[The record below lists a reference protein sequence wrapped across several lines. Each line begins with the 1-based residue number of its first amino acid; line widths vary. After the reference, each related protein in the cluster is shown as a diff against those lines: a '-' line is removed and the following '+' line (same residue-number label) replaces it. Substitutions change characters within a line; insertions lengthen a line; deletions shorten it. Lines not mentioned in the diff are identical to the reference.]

1 MKKLL
6 THPWLWLGLIILVF
20 LAIFLTQNTYYLHIL
35 GAIAVTVLVA
45 VGLNI
50 LTGLSGQ
57 VSIGHAGFFAMGAYS
72 SSLLMTKLHWNFWLA
87 AIFAVMISAITGLIL
102 AAPALRVTGPY
113 LAMITIAFGIIVE
126 RILIEWVDLTG
137 GFGGIF
143 NIPQPTLFNWFN
155 FPLGM
160 QNVVFLAWGS
170 AILALFSFTALKN
183 HDWGRA
189 WQAVRDDQI
198 AAATV
203 GLNVLRIPLVAFTV
217 SAAFTGLGGVFW
229 ASIVGFIS
237 PGSFT
242 FHRSILFLLVIILG
256 GLGTAAGSVVG
267 AIALV
272 ILPELVNNFA
282 EYQLL
287 VFGILLLLTLWL
299 TPEGVVSFFLQRFRD
314 SDTVYPPAMS
324 GNNLGNNLPALLVNH
339 QTDVS
344 LQVEQMS
351 ISFGGVQAVDHV
363 DFMAQGGTITSIIGS
378 NGAGKTTLLNL
389 LAGFYRPE
397 AGSVYLGNL
406 DLTGKN
412 TSEVVL
418 AGLSRTFQTTRLF
431 NSLSVLDNLKV
442 GYVGD
447 RLGNIFTALL
457 GWQQKTKSS
466 LETQLI
472 ELLAF
477 VGYQDNI
484 HARADSLAFGDR
496 RLVEIARALA
506 TRPQVILL
514 DEPAAGLSE
523 QQRKGLARL
532 LRCLRDAGIIVIL
545 IEHDIN
551 LVMEISDRIVV
562 LDRGRVICDDTT
574 ARVRNNQRVLEAYL
588 GVAQNE
594 ITSPLSNSTTP
605 ILAIENLTAGYGQ
618 LQVLQA
624 ISLEVRQGELVA
636 VVGANGAGKTTLLK
650 SIAQLVKARSG
661 RVLFRG
667 ANLTKLLPQ
676 QLANQ
681 GVVLIPEGRQVFTQ
695 LSVMDNLRLG
705 AFQRQ
710 DAQIG
715 KDIDLMLERFP
726 ALKPLLKQPAGL
738 LSGGEQQMLAIAR
751 GLMAKPQVLLLDEPS
766 LGLAPQLVAT
776 LYATLA
782 SLCEEGISILLV
794 DQIAQLAFAVAHRL
808 YILETGKIIQT
819 GTPDELK
826 RDSAM
831 IDAYLGNL
839 HKHN

>member
-1 MKKLL
+1 MKKLK
-6 THPWLWLGLIILVF
+6 TYTWLWLGLIIIVL
-20 LAIFLTQNTYYLHIL
+20 LAIFWAKNTYYLHVL
-35 GAIAVTVLVA
+35 GAIAVTVLVG

-57 VSIGHAGFFAMGAYS
+57 VSIGHAGFFAIGAYT
-72 SSLLMTKLHWNFWLA
+72 SSLLMTKLQWNFWLA
-87 AIFAVMISAITGLIL
+87 MVMAVVVSAVTGLVL
-102 AAPALRVTGPY
+102 AAPALRVSGPY
-113 LAMITIAFGIIVE
+113 LAMVTVAFGIIVE
-126 RILIEWVDLTG
+126 QILIEWVDLTG

-143 NIPQPTLFNWFN
+143 NIPQPTLFNL
-155 FPLGM
+155 PPAM
-160 QNVVFLAWGS
+160 RNVVLLAWIA
-170 AILALFSFTALKN
+170 AILALISFAALKK
-183 HDWGRA
+183 HHWGRA
-189 WQAVRDDQI
+189 WQAVRDDEI
-198 AAATV
+198 AATAL
-203 GLNVLRIPLVAFTV
+203 GLNVLRIRLMAFAI
-217 SAAFTGLGGVFW
+217 SAAFTGLGGVFF
-229 ASIVGFIS
+229 ASIIGFIS

-242 FHRSILFLLVIILG
+242 FHRSILFLLVAILG
-256 GLGTAAGSVVG
+256 GLGTVAGSVVG

-272 ILPELVNNFA
+272 ILPELINDFA

-299 TPEGVVSFFLQRFRD
+299 TPEGVVSFFLKRFDRAD
-314 SDTVYPPAMS
+314 AVYPPAMS
-324 GNNLGNNLPALLVNH
+324 GNNLPLVVKN
-339 QTDVS
+339 QTNVP
-344 LQVEQMS
+344 LKVEQIT
-351 ISFGGVQAVDHV
+351 ISFGGVKAVNNV
-363 DFMAQGGTITSIIGS
+363 DFVAQSGTITSIIGP

-389 LAGFYRPE
+389 LAGFYAAESGR
-397 AGSVYLGNL
+397 VYLGKL

-412 TSEVVL
+412 SLEIVR

-431 NSLSVLDNLKV
+431 DSLSVLDNLKV
-442 GYVGD
+442 GYTSD

-457 GWQQKTKSS
+457 GREQKTKPP
-466 LETQLI
+466 LETKLI

-506 TRPQVILL
+506 TNPQIILL

-523 QQRKGLARL
+523 QQKKRLARL
-532 LRCLRDAGIIVIL
+532 LRCLANAGIKVIV

-551 LVMEISDRIVV
+551 LVMEISDRLVV
-562 LDRGRVICDDTT
+562 LDRGKVICDDTPVK
-574 ARVRNNQRVLEAYL
+574 VRNNQRVLEAYL
-588 GVAQNE
+588 GVAQNQ
-594 ITSPLSNSTTP
+594 IDPPFSNSTTP
-605 ILAIENLTAGYGQ
+605 ILAVENLTAGYGQ
-618 LQVLQA
+618 LQILQA
-624 ISLEVRQGELVA
+624 VSLEVRQGELIA

-667 ANLTKLLPQ
+667 ENLTKLLPQ

-705 AFQRQ
+705 AFHRQ
-710 DAQIG
+710 DTQIG
-715 KDIDLMLERFP
+715 KDIDMMLERFP
-726 ALKPLLKQPAGL
+726 ALKALRNQQAGL

-766 LGLAPQLVAT
+766 LGLAPQLVVS
-776 LYATLA
+776 LYAALV

-794 DQIAQLAFAVAHRL
+794 DQMAQLAFSVAHRL
-808 YILETGKIIQT
+808 YILETGKIINT

-826 RDSAM
+826 QNSAM

-839 HKHN
+839 HS

>member
-1 MKKLL
+1 MKKLK
-6 THPWLWLGLIILVF
+6 TYTWLWLGLIIIVL
-20 LAIFLTQNTYYLHIL
+20 LAIFWAKNTYYLHVL
-35 GAIAVTVLVA
+35 GAIAVTVLVG

-57 VSIGHAGFFAMGAYS
+57 VSIGHAGFFAIGAYT
-72 SSLLMTKLHWNFWLA
+72 SSLLMTKLQWNFWLA
-87 AIFAVMISAITGLIL
+87 MVIAVVVSAVTGLVL
-102 AAPALRVTGPY
+102 AAPALRVSGPY
-113 LAMITIAFGIIVE
+113 LAMVTVAFGIIVE
-126 RILIEWVDLTG
+126 QILIEWVDLTG

-143 NIPQPTLFNWFN
+143 NIPQPTLFNL
-155 FPLGM
+155 PPAM
-160 QNVVFLAWGS
+160 RNVVLLAWIA
-170 AILALFSFTALKN
+170 AILALISFAALKK
-183 HDWGRA
+183 HHWGRA
-189 WQAVRDDQI
+189 WQAVRDDEI
-198 AAATV
+198 AATAL
-203 GLNVLRIPLVAFTV
+203 GLNVLRIRLMAFAI
-217 SAAFTGLGGVFW
+217 SAAFTGLGGVFF
-229 ASIVGFIS
+229 ASIIGFIS

-242 FHRSILFLLVIILG
+242 FHRSILFLLVAILG
-256 GLGTAAGSVVG
+256 GLGTVAGSVVG

-272 ILPELVNNFA
+272 ILPELINDFA

-299 TPEGVVSFFLQRFRD
+299 TPEGVVSFFLKRFDRAD
-314 SDTVYPPAMS
+314 AVYPPAMS
-324 GNNLGNNLPALLVNH
+324 ENNLPLVVKN
-339 QTDVS
+339 QTNVP
-344 LQVEQMS
+344 LKVEQIT
-351 ISFGGVQAVDHV
+351 ISFGGVKAVNNV
-363 DFMAQGGTITSIIGS
+363 DFVAQSGTITSIIGP

-389 LAGFYRPE
+389 LAGFYAAESGR
-397 AGSVYLGNL
+397 VYLGKL

-412 TSEVVL
+412 SLEIVR

-431 NSLSVLDNLKV
+431 DSLSVLDNLKV
-442 GYVGD
+442 GYTGD

-457 GWQQKTKSS
+457 GRERQTKPL

-506 TRPQVILL
+506 TNPQIILL

-523 QQRKGLARL
+523 QQKKRLARL
-532 LRCLRDAGIIVIL
+532 LRCLANAGIKVIV

-551 LVMEISDRIVV
+551 LVMEISDRLVV
-562 LDRGRVICDDTT
+562 LDRGKVICDDTPVK
-574 ARVRNNQRVLEAYL
+574 VRNNQRVLEAYL
-588 GVAQNE
+588 GVAQNQ
-594 ITSPLSNSTTP
+594 IDPPFSNSTTP
-605 ILAIENLTAGYGQ
+605 ILAVENLTAGYGQ
-618 LQVLQA
+618 LQILQA
-624 ISLEVRQGELVA
+624 VSLEVRQGELIA

-667 ANLTKLLPQ
+667 ENLTKLLPQ

-705 AFQRQ
+705 AFHRQ
-710 DAQIG
+710 DTQIG
-715 KDIDLMLERFP
+715 KDIDMMLERFP
-726 ALKPLLKQPAGL
+726 ALKALRNQQAGL

-766 LGLAPQLVAT
+766 LGLAPQLVVS
-776 LYATLA
+776 LYAALV

-794 DQIAQLAFAVAHRL
+794 DQMAQLAFSVAHRL
-808 YILETGKIIQT
+808 YILETGKIINT
-819 GTPDELK
+819 GTPNELK
-826 RDSAM
+826 QNSAM

-839 HKHN
+839 HS

>member
-1 MKKLL
+1 MKKLK
-6 THPWLWLGLIILVF
+6 TYTWLWLGLIIIVL
-20 LAIFLTQNTYYLHIL
+20 LAIFWAKNTYYLHVL
-35 GAIAVTVLVA
+35 GAIATTVLVG

-57 VSIGHAGFFAMGAYS
+57 VSIGHAGFFAIGAYT
-72 SSLLMTKLHWNFWLA
+72 SSLLMTKLQWNFWLA
-87 AIFAVMISAITGLIL
+87 MVIAVVVSAVTGLVL
-102 AAPALRVTGPY
+102 AAPALRVSGPY
-113 LAMITIAFGIIVE
+113 LAMVTVAFGIIVE
-126 RILIEWVDLTG
+126 QILIEWVDLTG

-143 NIPQPTLFNWFN
+143 NIPQPTLFNL
-155 FPLGM
+155 PPAM
-160 QNVVFLAWGS
+160 RNVVLLAWIA
-170 AILALFSFTALKN
+170 AILALISFAALKK
-183 HDWGRA
+183 HHWGRA
-189 WQAVRDDQI
+189 WQAVRDDEI
-198 AAATV
+198 AATAL
-203 GLNVLRIPLVAFTV
+203 GLNVLRIRLMAFAI
-217 SAAFTGLGGVFW
+217 SAAFTGLGGVFF
-229 ASIVGFIS
+229 ASIIGFIS

-242 FHRSILFLLVIILG
+242 FHRSILFLLVAILG
-256 GLGTAAGSVVG
+256 GLGTVAGSVVG

-272 ILPELVNNFA
+272 ILPELINDFA

-299 TPEGVVSFFLQRFRD
+299 TPEGVVSFFLKRFDRAD
-314 SDTVYPPAMS
+314 AVYPPAMS
-324 GNNLGNNLPALLVNH
+324 ENNLPLVVKN

-344 LQVEQMS
+344 LKVEQIT
-351 ISFGGVQAVDHV
+351 ISFGGVKAVNNV
-363 DFMAQGGTITSIIGS
+363 DFVAQSGTITSIIGP

-389 LAGFYRPE
+389 LAGFYAAESGR
-397 AGSVYLGNL
+397 VYLGKL

-412 TSEVVL
+412 SLEIVR

-431 NSLSVLDNLKV
+431 DSLSVLDNLKV
-442 GYVGD
+442 GYTGD

-457 GWQQKTKSS
+457 GRERQTKPL

-506 TRPQVILL
+506 TNPQIILL

-523 QQRKGLARL
+523 QQKKRLARL
-532 LRCLRDAGIIVIL
+532 LRCLANAGIKVIV

-551 LVMEISDRIVV
+551 LVMEISDRLVV
-562 LDRGRVICDDTT
+562 LDRGKVICDDTPVK
-574 ARVRNNQRVLEAYL
+574 VRNNQRVLEAYL
-588 GVAQNE
+588 GVAQNQ
-594 ITSPLSNSTTP
+594 IDPPFSNSTTP
-605 ILAIENLTAGYGQ
+605 ILAVENLTAGYGQ
-618 LQVLQA
+618 LQILQA
-624 ISLEVRQGELVA
+624 VSLEVRQGELIA

-667 ANLTKLLPQ
+667 ENLTKLLPQ

-705 AFQRQ
+705 AFHRQ
-710 DAQIG
+710 DTQIG
-715 KDIDLMLERFP
+715 KDIDMMLERFP
-726 ALKPLLKQPAGL
+726 ALKALRNQQAGL

-766 LGLAPQLVAT
+766 LGLAPQLVVS
-776 LYATLA
+776 LYAALV

-794 DQIAQLAFAVAHRL
+794 DQMAQLAFSVAHRL
-808 YILETGKIIQT
+808 YILETGKIINT

-826 RDSAM
+826 QNSAM

-839 HKHN
+839 HS

>member
-35 GAIAVTVLVA
+35 GAIAVTVLVG

-87 AIFAVMISAITGLIL
+87 AIFAVMISAVTGLIL
-102 AAPALRVTGPY
+102 AAPVLRVSGPY

-126 RILIEWVDLTG
+126 RILVEWVDLTG

-143 NIPQPTLFNWFN
+143 NIPQPTLFNL
-155 FPLGM
+155 PPAM
-160 QNVVFLAWGS
+160 RNVVLLAWGA
-170 AILALFSFTALKN
+170 AILALLSFTALKN

-198 AAATV
+198 AATTV
-203 GLNVLRIPLVAFTV
+203 GLNVLRIPLVAFAV

-229 ASIVGFIS
+229 ASIVGYIS

-242 FHRSILFLLVIILG
+242 FHRSILFLLVVILG
-256 GLGTAAGSVVG
+256 GLGTVAGSVVG

-272 ILPELVNNFA
+272 ILPELVGNFA

-299 TPEGVVSFFLQRFRD
+299 TPEGVVSFFLQRWRD
-314 SDTVYPPAMS
+314 SNAVYPPAMS
-324 GNNLGNNLPALLVNH
+324 GNNLPTLLVNH
-339 QTDVS
+339 QADVS
-344 LQVEQMS
+344 LKVEQMS

-363 DFMAQGGTITSIIGS
+363 DFVASSGTITSIIGP

-397 AGSVYLGNL
+397 AGSVYLGKL

-412 TSEVVL
+412 TSEIVR

-447 RLGNIFTALL
+447 RLGDIFTALL
-457 GWQQKTKSS
+457 GWQQKTKPP

-472 ELLAF
+472 ELLTF
-477 VGYQDNI
+477 VGYQNNI

-523 QQRKGLARL
+523 QQREGLARL
-532 LRCLRDAGIIVIL
+532 LRCLADAGIIVIL

-562 LDRGRVICDDTT
+562 LDRGRVICDDRT
-574 ARVRNNQRVLEAYL
+574 AKVRNNRRVLEAYL

-618 LQVLQA
+618 LQVLQE

-667 ANLTKLLPQ
+667 ENLTKLLPQ

-710 DAQIG
+710 DLQIG
-715 KDIDLMLERFP
+715 KDIDVMLERFP
-726 ALKPLLKQPAGL
+726 ALKALRNQQAGL

-766 LGLAPQLVAT
+766 LGLAPQLVVS

-794 DQIAQLAFAVAHRL
+794 DQMAQLTFSIAHRL

-819 GTPDELK
+819 GTPDELR

>member
-1 MKKLL
+1 MKKLK
-6 THPWLWLGLIILVF
+6 TYTWLWLGLIIIVL
-20 LAIFLTQNTYYLHIL
+20 LAIFWAKNTYYLHVL
-35 GAIAVTVLVA
+35 GAIAVTVLVG

-57 VSIGHAGFFAMGAYS
+57 VSIGHAGFFAIGAYT
-72 SSLLMTKLHWNFWLA
+72 SSLLMTKLQWNFWLA
-87 AIFAVMISAITGLIL
+87 MVMAVVVSAVTGLVL
-102 AAPALRVTGPY
+102 AAPALRVSGPY
-113 LAMITIAFGIIVE
+113 LAMVTVAFGIIVE
-126 RILIEWVDLTG
+126 QILIEWVDLTG

-143 NIPQPTLFNWFN
+143 NIPQPRLFNL
-155 FPLGM
+155 PPAM
-160 QNVVFLAWGS
+160 RNVVLLAWIA
-170 AILALFSFTALKN
+170 AILALISFAALKK
-183 HDWGRA
+183 HHWGRA
-189 WQAVRDDQI
+189 WQAVRDDEI
-198 AAATV
+198 AATAL
-203 GLNVLRIPLVAFTV
+203 GLNVLRIRLMAFAI
-217 SAAFTGLGGVFW
+217 SAAFTGLGGVFF
-229 ASIVGFIS
+229 ASIIGFIS

-242 FHRSILFLLVIILG
+242 FHRSILFLLVAILG
-256 GLGTAAGSVVG
+256 GLGTVAGSVVG

-272 ILPELVNNFA
+272 ILPELINDFA

-299 TPEGVVSFFLQRFRD
+299 TPEGVVSFFLKRFDRAD
-314 SDTVYPPAMS
+314 AVYPPAMS
-324 GNNLGNNLPALLVNH
+324 ENNLPLVVKN

-344 LQVEQMS
+344 LKVEQIT
-351 ISFGGVQAVDHV
+351 ISFGGVKAVNNV
-363 DFMAQGGTITSIIGS
+363 DFVAQSGTITSIIGP

-389 LAGFYRPE
+389 LAGFYAAESGR
-397 AGSVYLGNL
+397 VYLGKL

-412 TSEVVL
+412 SLEIVR

-431 NSLSVLDNLKV
+431 DSLSVLDNLKV
-442 GYVGD
+442 GYTSD

-457 GWQQKTKSS
+457 GREQKTKPP
-466 LETQLI
+466 LETKLI

-506 TRPQVILL
+506 TNPQIILL

-523 QQRKGLARL
+523 QQKKRLARL
-532 LRCLRDAGIIVIL
+532 LRCLANAGIKVIV

-551 LVMEISDRIVV
+551 LVMEISDRLVV
-562 LDRGRVICDDTT
+562 LDRGKVICDDTPVK
-574 ARVRNNQRVLEAYL
+574 VRNNQRVLEAYL
-588 GVAQNE
+588 GVAQNQ
-594 ITSPLSNSTTP
+594 IDPPFSNSTTP
-605 ILAIENLTAGYGQ
+605 ILAVENLTAGYGQ
-618 LQVLQA
+618 LQILQA
-624 ISLEVRQGELVA
+624 VSLEVRQGELIA

-667 ANLTKLLPQ
+667 ENLTKLLPQ

-705 AFQRQ
+705 AFHRQ
-710 DAQIG
+710 DTQIG
-715 KDIDLMLERFP
+715 KDIDMMLERFP
-726 ALKPLLKQPAGL
+726 ALKALRNQQAGL

-766 LGLAPQLVAT
+766 LGLAPQLVVS
-776 LYATLA
+776 LYAALV

-794 DQIAQLAFAVAHRL
+794 DQMAQLAFSVAHRL
-808 YILETGKIIQT
+808 YILETGKIINT

-826 RDSAM
+826 QNSAM

-839 HKHN
+839 HS

>member
-1 MKKLL
+1 MKKLK
-6 THPWLWLGLIILVF
+6 TYTWLWLGLIIIVL
-20 LAIFLTQNTYYLHIL
+20 LAIFWAKNTYYLHVL
-35 GAIAVTVLVA
+35 GAIATTVLVG

-57 VSIGHAGFFAMGAYS
+57 VSIGHAGFFAIGAYT
-72 SSLLMTKLHWNFWLA
+72 SSLLMTKLQWNFWLA
-87 AIFAVMISAITGLIL
+87 MVMAVVVSAVTGLVL
-102 AAPALRVTGPY
+102 AAPALRVSGPY
-113 LAMITIAFGIIVE
+113 LAMVTVAFGIIVE
-126 RILIEWVDLTG
+126 QILIEWVDLTG

-143 NIPQPTLFNWFN
+143 NIPQPTLFNL
-155 FPLGM
+155 PPAM
-160 QNVVFLAWGS
+160 RNVVLLAWIA
-170 AILALFSFTALKN
+170 AILALISFAALKK
-183 HDWGRA
+183 HHWGRA
-189 WQAVRDDQI
+189 WQAVRDDEI
-198 AAATV
+198 AATAL
-203 GLNVLRIPLVAFTV
+203 GLNVLRIRLMAFAI
-217 SAAFTGLGGVFW
+217 SAAFTGLGGVFF
-229 ASIVGFIS
+229 ASIIGFIS

-242 FHRSILFLLVIILG
+242 FHRSILFLLVAILG
-256 GLGTAAGSVVG
+256 GLGTVAGSVVG

-272 ILPELVNNFA
+272 ILPELINDFA

-299 TPEGVVSFFLQRFRD
+299 TPEGVVSFFLKRFDRAD
-314 SDTVYPPAMS
+314 AVYPPAMS
-324 GNNLGNNLPALLVNH
+324 GNNLPLVVKN
-339 QTDVS
+339 QTNVP
-344 LQVEQMS
+344 LKVEQIT
-351 ISFGGVQAVDHV
+351 ISFGGVKAVNNV
-363 DFMAQGGTITSIIGS
+363 DFVAQSGTITSIIGP

-389 LAGFYRPE
+389 LAGFYAAESGR
-397 AGSVYLGNL
+397 VYLGKLN
-406 DLTGKN
+406 LTGKN
-412 TSEVVL
+412 SLEIVR

-431 NSLSVLDNLKV
+431 DSLSVLDNLKV
-442 GYVGD
+442 GYTGD

-457 GWQQKTKSS
+457 GRERQTKPL

-506 TRPQVILL
+506 TNPQIILL

-523 QQRKGLARL
+523 QQKKRLARL
-532 LRCLRDAGIIVIL
+532 LRCLANAGIKVIV

-551 LVMEISDRIVV
+551 LVMEISDRLVV
-562 LDRGRVICDDTT
+562 LDRGKVICDDTPVK
-574 ARVRNNQRVLEAYL
+574 VRNNQRVLEAYL
-588 GVAQNE
+588 GVAQNQ
-594 ITSPLSNSTTP
+594 IDPPFSNSTTP
-605 ILAIENLTAGYGQ
+605 ILAVENLTAGYGQ
-618 LQVLQA
+618 LQILQA
-624 ISLEVRQGELVA
+624 VSLEVRQGELIA

-667 ANLTKLLPQ
+667 ENLTKLLPQ

-705 AFQRQ
+705 AFHRQ
-710 DAQIG
+710 DTQIG
-715 KDIDLMLERFP
+715 KDIDMMLERFP
-726 ALKPLLKQPAGL
+726 ALKALRNQQAGL

-766 LGLAPQLVAT
+766 LGLAPQLVVS
-776 LYATLA
+776 LYTTLA

-794 DQIAQLAFAVAHRL
+794 DQMAQLAFSVAHRL
-808 YILETGKIIQT
+808 YILETGKIINT

-826 RDSAM
+826 QNSAM

-839 HKHN
+839 HS

>member
-6 THPWLWLGLIILVF
+6 TYTWLWLGLIILVF
-20 LAIFLTQNTYYLHIL
+20 LAIFLTQNTYYLHVL
-35 GAIAVTVLVA
+35 GTIAVTVLVG

-57 VSIGHAGFFAMGAYS
+57 VSIGHAGFFAIGAYS

-87 AIFAVMISAITGLIL
+87 TVAAVIISAVTGLVL

-113 LAMITIAFGIIVE
+113 LAMVTVAFGIIVE
-126 RILIEWVDLTG
+126 RILVEWVDLTG

-143 NIPQPTLFNWFN
+143 NIPQPTLFNL
-155 FPLGM
+155 PLAR
-160 QNVVFLAWGS
+160 QNVVLLAWS
-170 AILALFSFTALKN
+170 AAILALLSFAALKN

-189 WQAVRDDQI
+189 WQAVRDDEI
-198 AAATV
+198 AATTI
-203 GLNVLRIPLVAFTV
+203 GLNVLRIRLVAFAV
-217 SAAFTGLGGVFW
+217 SAAFTGLGGVFF

-237 PGSFT
+237 PSSFT
-242 FHRSILFLLVIILG
+242 FNQSILFLLVVILG
-256 GLGTAAGSVVG
+256 GLGTVAGSVVG

-299 TPEGVVSFFLQRFRD
+299 TPEGLVSFFAQRFRH
-314 SDTVYPPAMS
+314 SDVVYPPEIAWD
-324 GNNLGNNLPALLVNH
+324 NVPALVVKNQNDLP
-339 QTDVS
+339 
-344 LQVEQMS
+344 LKVEQIG
-351 ISFGGVQAVDHV
+351 ISFGGVQAVNNV
-363 DFMAQGGTITSIIGS
+363 DLVAQPATITSIIGP

-389 LAGFYRPE
+389 LAGFYRAE
-397 AGSVYLGNL
+397 SGRVYLGKL

-412 TSEVVL
+412 TLEIVR
-418 AGLSRTFQTTRLF
+418 AGLSRTFQATRLF
-431 NSLSVLDNLKV
+431 NSLSVLNNLKV
-442 GYVGD
+442 GYAGD
-447 RLGNIFTALL
+447 RLGNILSALL
-457 GWQQKTKSS
+457 GRNRQTKTS
-466 LETQLI
+466 LENKLI

-484 HARADSLAFGDR
+484 HARADSLSFGDR

-506 TRPQVILL
+506 TNPQVILL
-514 DEPAAGLSE
+514 DEPAAGLGQ
-523 QQRKGLARL
+523 QQRAWLVKL
-532 LRCLRDAGIIVIL
+532 LRCLANSGLIVIV

-562 LDRGRVICDDTT
+562 LDRGSVICDDIP
-574 ARVRNNQRVLEAYL
+574 AKVRNNQQVLEAYL
-588 GVAQNE
+588 GVAQNQ
-594 ITSPLSNSTTP
+594 IDPPSSNSTTP
-605 ILAIENLTAGYGQ
+605 ILAIENLTAGYGK
-618 LQVLQA
+618 LQVLQE
-624 ISLEVRQGELVA
+624 ISLEVRQGELIA

-650 SIAQLVKARSG
+650 SIAQLLTPRSG

-667 ANLTKLLPQ
+667 ENLTKLLPQ
-676 QLANQ
+676 QLASK
-681 GVVLIPEGRQVFTQ
+681 GIVLIPEGRQVFTQ

-705 AFQRQ
+705 AFGRQ
-710 DAQIG
+710 DPHIRI
-715 KDIDLMLERFP
+715 DIDAMLDRFP
-726 ALKPLLKQPAGL
+726 ALKPLCNQPAGL

-766 LGLAPQLVAT
+766 LGLAPQLVVS

-794 DQIAQLAFAVAHRL
+794 DQMAQLAFSVAHRL
-808 YILETGKIIQT
+808 YILETGKIIKT
-819 GTPDELK
+819 GTPDEL
-826 RDSAM
+826 RQDSAA
-831 IDAYLGNL
+831 IDAYLGSL

>member
-1 MKKLL
+1 MKKLK
-6 THPWLWLGLIILVF
+6 TYTWLWLGLIIIVL
-20 LAIFLTQNTYYLHIL
+20 LAIFWAKNTYYLHVL
-35 GAIAVTVLVA
+35 GAIATTVLVG

-57 VSIGHAGFFAMGAYS
+57 VSIGHAGFFAIGAYT
-72 SSLLMTKLHWNFWLA
+72 SSLLMTKLQWNFWLA
-87 AIFAVMISAITGLIL
+87 MVIAVVVSAVTGLVL
-102 AAPALRVTGPY
+102 AAPALRVSGPY
-113 LAMITIAFGIIVE
+113 LAMVTVAFGIIVE
-126 RILIEWVDLTG
+126 QILIEWVDLTG

-143 NIPQPTLFNWFN
+143 NIPQPRLFNL
-155 FPLGM
+155 PPAM
-160 QNVVFLAWGS
+160 RNVVLLAWIA
-170 AILALFSFTALKN
+170 AILALISFAALKK
-183 HDWGRA
+183 HHWGRA
-189 WQAVRDDQI
+189 WQAVRDDEI
-198 AAATV
+198 AATAL
-203 GLNVLRIPLVAFTV
+203 GLNVLRIRLMAFAI
-217 SAAFTGLGGVFW
+217 SAAFTGLGGVFF
-229 ASIVGFIS
+229 ASIIGFIS

-242 FHRSILFLLVIILG
+242 FHRSILFLLVAILG
-256 GLGTAAGSVVG
+256 GLGTVAGSVVG

-272 ILPELVNNFA
+272 ILPELINDFA

-299 TPEGVVSFFLQRFRD
+299 TPEGVVSFFLKRFDRAD
-314 SDTVYPPAMS
+314 AVYPPAMS
-324 GNNLGNNLPALLVNH
+324 ENNLPLVVKN

-344 LQVEQMS
+344 LKVEQIT
-351 ISFGGVQAVDHV
+351 ISFGGVKAVNNV
-363 DFMAQGGTITSIIGS
+363 DFVAQSGTITSIIGP

-389 LAGFYRPE
+389 LAGFYAAESGR
-397 AGSVYLGNL
+397 VYLGKL

-412 TSEVVL
+412 SLEIVR

-431 NSLSVLDNLKV
+431 DSLSVLDNLKV
-442 GYVGD
+442 GYTGD

-457 GWQQKTKSS
+457 GRERQTKPL

-506 TRPQVILL
+506 TNPQIILL

-523 QQRKGLARL
+523 QQKKRLARL
-532 LRCLRDAGIIVIL
+532 LRCLANAGIKVIV

-551 LVMEISDRIVV
+551 LVMEISDRLVV
-562 LDRGRVICDDTT
+562 LDRGKVICDDTPVK
-574 ARVRNNQRVLEAYL
+574 VRNNQRVLEAYL
-588 GVAQNE
+588 GVAQNQ
-594 ITSPLSNSTTP
+594 IDPPFSNSTTP
-605 ILAIENLTAGYGQ
+605 ILAVENLTAGYGQ
-618 LQVLQA
+618 LQILQA
-624 ISLEVRQGELVA
+624 VSLEVRQGELIA

-667 ANLTKLLPQ
+667 ENLTKLLPQ

-705 AFQRQ
+705 AFHRQ
-710 DAQIG
+710 DTQIG
-715 KDIDLMLERFP
+715 KDIDMMLERFP
-726 ALKPLLKQPAGL
+726 ALKALRNQQAGL

-766 LGLAPQLVAT
+766 LGLAPQLVVS
-776 LYATLA
+776 LYAALV

-794 DQIAQLAFAVAHRL
+794 DQMAQLAFSVAHRL
-808 YILETGKIIQT
+808 YILETGKIINT

-826 RDSAM
+826 QNSAM

-839 HKHN
+839 HS

>member
-1 MKKLL
+1 MKKLK
-6 THPWLWLGLIILVF
+6 TYTWLWLGLIIIVL
-20 LAIFLTQNTYYLHIL
+20 LAIFWAKNTYYLHVL
-35 GAIAVTVLVA
+35 GAIAVTVLVG

-57 VSIGHAGFFAMGAYS
+57 VSIGHAGFFAIGAYT
-72 SSLLMTKLHWNFWLA
+72 SSLLMTKLQWNFWLA
-87 AIFAVMISAITGLIL
+87 MVMAVVVSAVTGLVL
-102 AAPALRVTGPY
+102 AAPALRVSGPY
-113 LAMITIAFGIIVE
+113 LAMVTVAFGIIVE
-126 RILIEWVDLTG
+126 QILIEWVDLTG

-143 NIPQPTLFNWFN
+143 NIPQPTLFNL
-155 FPLGM
+155 PPAM
-160 QNVVFLAWGS
+160 RNVVLLAWIA
-170 AILALFSFTALKN
+170 AILALISFAALKK
-183 HDWGRA
+183 HHWGRA
-189 WQAVRDDQI
+189 WQAVRDDEI
-198 AAATV
+198 AATAL
-203 GLNVLRIPLVAFTV
+203 GLNVLRIRLMAFAI
-217 SAAFTGLGGVFW
+217 SAAFTGLGGVFF
-229 ASIVGFIS
+229 ASIIGFIS

-242 FHRSILFLLVIILG
+242 FHRSILFLLVAILG
-256 GLGTAAGSVVG
+256 GLGTVAGSVVG

-272 ILPELVNNFA
+272 ILPELINDFA

-299 TPEGVVSFFLQRFRD
+299 TPEGVVSFFLKRFDRAD
-314 SDTVYPPAMS
+314 AVYPPAMS
-324 GNNLGNNLPALLVNH
+324 ENNLPLVVKN

-344 LQVEQMS
+344 LKVEQIT
-351 ISFGGVQAVDHV
+351 ISFGGVKAVNNV
-363 DFMAQGGTITSIIGS
+363 DFVAQSGTITSIIGP

-389 LAGFYRPE
+389 LAGFYAAESGR
-397 AGSVYLGNL
+397 VYLGKLN
-406 DLTGKN
+406 LTGKN
-412 TSEVVL
+412 SLEIVR

-431 NSLSVLDNLKV
+431 DSLSVLDNLKV
-442 GYVGD
+442 GYTSD

-457 GWQQKTKSS
+457 GREQKTKPP
-466 LETQLI
+466 LETKLI

-506 TRPQVILL
+506 TNPQIILL

-523 QQRKGLARL
+523 QQKKRLARL
-532 LRCLRDAGIIVIL
+532 LRCLANAGIKVIV

-551 LVMEISDRIVV
+551 LVMEISDRLVV
-562 LDRGRVICDDTT
+562 LDRGKVICDDTPVK
-574 ARVRNNQRVLEAYL
+574 VRNNQRVLEAYL
-588 GVAQNE
+588 GVAQNQ
-594 ITSPLSNSTTP
+594 IDPPFSNSTTP
-605 ILAIENLTAGYGQ
+605 ILAVENLTAGYGQ
-618 LQVLQA
+618 LQILQA
-624 ISLEVRQGELVA
+624 VSLEVRQGELIA

-667 ANLTKLLPQ
+667 ENLTKLLPQ

-705 AFQRQ
+705 AFHRQ
-710 DAQIG
+710 DTQIG
-715 KDIDLMLERFP
+715 KDIDMMLERFP
-726 ALKPLLKQPAGL
+726 ALKALRNQQAGL

-766 LGLAPQLVAT
+766 LGLAPQLVVS
-776 LYATLA
+776 LYTTLA

-794 DQIAQLAFAVAHRL
+794 DQMAQLAFSVAHRL
-808 YILETGKIIQT
+808 YILETGKIINT

-826 RDSAM
+826 QNSAM

-839 HKHN
+839 HS